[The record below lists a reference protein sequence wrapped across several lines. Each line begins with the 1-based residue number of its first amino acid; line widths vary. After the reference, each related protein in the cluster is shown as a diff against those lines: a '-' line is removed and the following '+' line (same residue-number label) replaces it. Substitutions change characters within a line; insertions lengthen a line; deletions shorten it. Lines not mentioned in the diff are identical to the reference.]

1 MKKRLLAALIPL
13 ALMPLSSFAITLDE
27 LKSDVQRYV
36 FVAGKDGLEGY
47 VDVTTIK
54 LSPYTPATSV
64 NPSIG
69 AVIYLVAG
77 PPAFAIFEGDL
88 QCYFDRD
95 LARQYNAGQI
105 KYHNG
110 LTTKLTNIRTYEF
123 NGDFAGYQTNNL
135 EDPMPTG
142 SLIYHLS
149 NFMYHKQFGE
159 YLGSKVGVET
169 Y

>member
-1 MKKRLLAALIPL
+1 MMKRLLAALIPL
-13 ALMPLSSFAITLDE
+13 VLVPFSSFAITLDE
-27 LKSDVQRYV
+27 LKSNVQRYV
-36 FVAGKDGLEGY
+36 FVAAKGETEGY

-54 LSPYTPATSV
+54 LSQYTPATSV
-64 NPSIG
+64 CPSID
-69 AVIYLVAG
+69 AVVYIVAG
-77 PPAFAIFEGDL
+77 LPAFCIFEGDL
-88 QCYFDRD
+88 RCYFNRD

-105 KYHNG
+105 TYHNG

-123 NGDFAGYQTNNL
+123 NGDFVGYQTNNL

-149 NFMYHKQFGE
+149 NFIYHKQFGE
-159 YLGSKVGVET
+159 YLGSKVGVKT

>member
-1 MKKRLLAALIPL
+1 MMKRLLAALIPL

-27 LKSDVQRYV
+27 LKSDIQRYV

-54 LSPYTPATSV
+54 LSKDRPATA
-64 NPSIG
+64 P
-69 AVIYLVAG
+69 VIDATVYLVAG

-88 QCYFDRD
+88 RCYFNPE

-105 KYHNG
+105 RYHNG
-110 LTTKLTNIRTYEF
+110 LTTKLTNVRTYEF

-142 SLIYHLS
+142 S
-149 NFMYHKQFGE
+149 
-159 YLGSKVGVET
+159 
-169 Y
+169 